1 MGTATALRG
10 DYAPADLRRVAKSRT
25 DAKQTR
31 RLLALAAIY
40 DGDSRTTA
48 ARTGGIGL
56 QIVRDWGPVQPCRS

>member
-10 DYAPADLRRVAKSRT
+10 DYAPADLRRVAKSSA

-40 DGDSRTTA
+40 DALENRFA
-48 ARTGGIGL
+48 
-56 QIVRDWGPVQPCRS
+56 VR